1 MKTTFNARAVRPS
14 TRPRGLEARFAFANW
29 NHTAMDA
36 PGATYTQHH
45 RARHSAMHARLEEER
60 AEERAAWDASS
71 SVRSSEGRG
80 GADGGS
86 ADGGSAGDASPDR
99 TWDSG
104 SSGSYYAVLNV
115 PRSATEEVIKRA
127 YRHLVQTVHPD
138 KIQNPDHKQAAE
150 KQFIRIQTAY
160 DVLKDERS
168 RAVYDVYGEAG
179 LQAGME
185 LSEFVGTA
193 GGVGRNVGGDAD
205 AQRRL
210 FEEFLRQRE
219 QREGSLSATKGVYVF
234 KTDATAALAPHR
246 GGGHVPLSRMPH
258 ITTVYMST
266 GVDVPIDTAEETWL
280 PAVLSSQQDSLHLGG
295 MVMTA
300 PHGSG
305 GGGSF
310 VAGYHRFYANG
321 VQAGVE
327 GSIGLQTLAG
337 LSVSVPLVETV
348 VANAGVQCDWSAGE
362 GRVVSW
368 DVGTSKQLGEHTSAE
383 FAWTVWPL
391 EVSTMSFTLKHKVS
405 SGVRWLN
412 DIILMGKLELGAM
425 TGLTVRLV
433 RQLTDVLSGRAS
445 FKASV
450 TQGIEVELGGF
461 GRIGAGSHGDV
472 GQSAPTAGL
481 GVVTALPA
489 GVMLRLRFQKSGHNF
504 EFPILLS
511 PVLDPYVI
519 AGAHIFPPAII
530 YAVLHGIVSPAAR
543 ALHNRRTSVL
553 RAKQIESV
561 QRELKSSLEAIEMIR
576 HVAERKMRREAELLS
591 APPSVGS
598 DQAGL
603 VIAKALYGD
612 AELLKDDRIQ
622 VETFD
627 ACIVRSPEDIV
638 QRGITCVD
646 VTIPVAYACDKSSLE
661 FHAGFPKSKLFGF
674 FDPCPGREKVLVI
687 FYRSA
692 GRWLRVQLADTEGCR
707 LPGGGRGRG
716 MVLDAADAIVQM
728 VLEPS
733 LREYLDS

>member
-1 MKTTFNARAVRPS
+1 
-14 TRPRGLEARFAFANW
+14 
-29 NHTAMDA
+29 MDFTDD
-36 PGATYTQHH
+36 ATYAQHH
-45 RARHSAMHARLEEER
+45 RSRHSSMHARMEEER
-60 AEERAAWDASS
+60 AEEQAAWDSTSSFRSGQRGDQGEDEDVLEDGGTDPDTTWANGPSSGSTGSTGLSESS
-71 SVRSSEGRG
+71 S
-80 GADGGS
+80 
-86 ADGGSAGDASPDR
+86 
-99 TWDSG
+99 T
-104 SSGSYYAVLNV
+104 SYYAVLNV
-115 PRSATEEVIKRA
+115 PRAATEEAIKRA
-127 YRHLVQTVHPD
+127 YRNLVQTVHPD
-138 KIQNPDHKQAAE
+138 KIQNPDHKKAAK

-160 DVLKDERS
+160 DVLKDERT

-185 LSEFVGTA
+185 LSEYVGTA
-193 GGVGRNVGGDAD
+193 GGFGGEMRGDAN
-205 AQRRL
+205 AQRRM
-210 FEEFLRQRE
+210 FEEFLRQKE
-219 QREGSLSATKGVYVF
+219 QREGNMSATKGVYVF
-234 KTDATAALAPHR
+234 KTDATAAVAPYR
-246 GGGHVPLSRMPH
+246 GAGHMPLSRMPQ

-266 GVDVPIDTAEETWL
+266 GVDVPINTAEEAWL

-300 PHGSG
+300 PRGSG

-327 GSIGLQTLAG
+327 ASIGLQTLAG

-348 VANAGVQCDWSAGE
+348 VANAGMQCDWSAGD
-362 GRVVSW
+362 GGVVSW
-368 DVGTSKQLGEHTSAE
+368 DVGTSKQLGEDTSAE

-412 DIILMGKLELGAM
+412 DMILMGKLELGAM
-425 TGLTVRLV
+425 TGVTVRLI

-461 GRIGAGSHGDV
+461 GRIGAGSHGDA
-472 GQSAPTAGL
+472 GQSAPTAGM

-511 PVLDPYVI
+511 AALDPYI
-519 AGAHIFPPAII
+519 ILGAHILPPAII
-530 YAVLHGIVSPAAR
+530 YAVLSGVISPAMR
-543 ALHNRRTSVL
+543 ALHNRRTAVL
-553 RAKQIESV
+553 RAKRTETV
-561 QRELKSSLEAIEMIR
+561 QRDLQSSLEAIEVIR
-576 HVAERKMRREAELLS
+576 PVAERKMRHEAKLLS
-591 APPSVGS
+591 ASSAQDTGHS
-598 DQAGL
+598 GL
-603 VIAKALYGD
+603 VIVKALYGD

-627 ACIVRSPEDIV
+627 SCIVRSPEDV
-638 QRGITCVD
+638 VRRGITCVD

-674 FDPCPGREKVLVI
+674 FDPCPEREKVLVI
-687 FYRSA
+687 FYRSG
-692 GRWLRVQLADTEGCR
+692 GRWLKVQLGDTEGCK
-707 LPGGGRGRG
+707 LPGGIGSRLSTTTRSGRRG
-716 MVLDAADAIVQM
+716 KVLDEADAIVQR

-733 LREYLDS
+733 LREYRDC

>member
-1 MKTTFNARAVRPS
+1 MRPD
-14 TRPRGLEARFAFANW
+14 EAKSKNIS
-29 NHTAMDA
+29 TAMDFTDDD
-36 PGATYTQHH
+36 TYTQHH

-60 AEERAAWDASS
+60 AEERAAWDSS
-71 SVRSSEGRG
+71 FRSGEGRESVDEG
-80 GADGGS
+80 VEDGAD
-86 ADGGSAGDASPDR
+86 PD
-99 TWDSG
+99 TWASG
-104 SSGSYYAVLNV
+104 SSTANGSSVLPESSSSSYYAVLNV

-127 YRHLVQTVHPD
+127 YRNLVQTVHPD
-138 KIQNPDHKQAAE
+138 KIQNPDHKKAAE
-150 KQFIRIQTAY
+150 KQFIKIQTAY
-160 DVLKDERS
+160 DVLKDERT

-185 LSEFVGTA
+185 LSEFVGT
-193 GGVGRNVGGDAD
+193 GRGGGDLGGDTD

-219 QREGSLSATKGVYVF
+219 QREGSMSTTKGVYVF
-234 KTDATAALAPHR
+234 KTDATAAVAPYR
-246 GGGHVPLSRMPH
+246 GAGHMPLSRKPQ

-266 GVDVPIDTAEETWL
+266 GVDVPIDTAEEAWL

-321 VQAGVE
+321 IQAGVE

-348 VANAGVQCDWSAGE
+348 VANAGVQCDWSSGE

-405 SGVRWLN
+405 SGVQWLN
-412 DIILMGKLELGAM
+412 DMILMGKLELGAM
-425 TGLTVRLV
+425 TGVTVRLI

-461 GRIGAGSHGDV
+461 GRLGTRSHADAS
-472 GQSAPTAGL
+472 QSAPTAGL

-511 PVLDPYVI
+511 AALDPYVI
-519 AGAHIFPPAII
+519 AGAHILPPAII
-530 YAVLHGIVSPAAR
+530 YAVLHGIISPAAR
-543 ALHNRRTSVL
+543 ALHNRRTAVL
-553 RAKQIESV
+553 RAKQTETIHRDLE
-561 QRELKSSLEAIEMIR
+561 SSLEATEMIR
-576 HVAERKMRREAELLS
+576 PVAERKMRREAKLLPAS
-591 APPSVGS
+591 SS
-598 DQAGL
+598 DDTGHAGL
-603 VIAKALYGD
+603 VIVKALYGD
-612 AELLKDDRIQ
+612 ADLLKDDRIQ

-627 ACIVRSPEDIV
+627 ACIIRSPEDV
-638 QRGITCVD
+638 VRRGITCVD

-692 GRWLRVQLADTEGCR
+692 GCWLKVQLADTEGCK
-707 LPGGGRGRG
+707 LPVGGGSSVPGTSGRRGRG
-716 MVLDAADAIVQM
+716 KVLDAADAIVKM